1 MPGLVPGI
9 HVFRISQMQDVDGR
23 EESGHDEGQNMFRK
37 IVTAI
42 IVVPLAAVI
51 IAFAVAN
58 RQSVTVSFDPFSAAS
73 PAYAATL
80 PLFVVLF
87 AVLIFGVLIGGIAAW
102 IRQGKWRRSARR
114 LDGEVRALHQE
125 MDAIRRRFGTAEQPA
140 PAQEPAPLP
149 VIPGPIP

>member
-1 MPGLVPGI
+1 
-9 HVFRISQMQDVDGR
+9 
-23 EESGHDEGQNMFRK
+23 MFRK

-51 IAFAVAN
+51 VAFAVAN

-80 PLFVVLF
+80 PLFAVIF
-87 AVLIFGVLIGGIAAW
+87 AVLILGVLVGGIAAW
-102 IRQGKWRRSARR
+102 IRQGKWRRTARR

-125 MDAIRRRFGTAEQPA
+125 MDAIRRRFGTAEKPPA
-140 PAQEPAPLP
+140 SPEPSPLA
-149 VIPGPIP
+149 VIPPPMP